1 MTLHEF
7 IRILRHRWIVL
18 VACTVV
24 AAAVMWLVTPSSADV
39 TRKIGSYTATAT
51 LLVGTKPAPAP
62 APATGRG
69 ATTQPIQQ
77 QQQQG
82 ATISY
87 GRIELYIESG
97 EIPQRAAE
105 VLGYNGNPALLA
117 SGLTVTS
124 DPNSA
129 SVSISATASDGD
141 RAAEVANTFADEAV
155 AFFDEDRPET
165 GNAALSVWQRA
176 TPIPNDPGGGFVVP
190 PNRGL
195 RTGLAALVGLLLGLG
210 LALLLDRLD
219 SRLRTRSEVHKAL
232 RMPVIAEV
240 PRLPLGRSAKDQI
253 GFVREPLS
261 VYADGY
267 RAARS
272 AIVHLPS
279 HQLVGEWT
287 TEAAADGAVTTRP
300 ASAARVVLVTSA
312 HAQEG
317 KTTSVANLAA
327 SFAET
332 GQRVLVVDA
341 DLRSPDAHN
350 MFDVPQGTG
359 VSDFVSK
366 AAGTSITSLIRPTNV
381 PNVAILTAGTRLDY
395 PASLASR
402 MGPLLAQAREA
413 ADIVL
418 VDTAPLLAA
427 SDVFDILPM
436 VDTIVLVARSGR
448 ITEGAA
454 QRAAELLGRFQVPV
468 VGVILV
474 GAPMG
479 RADGYASA
487 YGYGYGYGKDKKSKQ
502 EREEAEAT
510 AATAPAA
517 PVAVVAPVAPVAA
530 AAQPTAPAPAEAAP
544 SSLAADLLG
553 PRTTPE
559 PNLEAPV
566 AVEPDSTQIL
576 QAVQFQAEDGP
587 TGTARRAD

>member
-7 IRILRHRWIVL
+7 FRILRHRWIVL
-18 VACTVV
+18 VSCTLV
-24 AAAVMWLVTPSSADV
+24 AAAMMWLVTPSSADT
-39 TRKIGSYTATAT
+39 TRKVGSYTATAT
-51 LLVGTKPAPAP
+51 LLVGTKPAQQ
-62 APATGRG
+62 TG
-69 ATTQPIQQ
+69 QV
-77 QQQQG
+77 
-82 ATISY
+82 SY
-87 GRIELYIESG
+87 GRIVLYIRAG
-97 EIPQRAAE
+97 EIPQRAADA
-105 VLGYNGNPALLA
+105 LGYQGDPALLA
-117 SGLTVTS
+117 SGLAVAS
-124 DPNSA
+124 DANSA
-129 SVSISATASDGD
+129 SITIAAKASDGN

-155 AFFDEDRPET
+155 AFFDEARPET
-165 GNAALSVWQRA
+165 GSTALSVWQRA
-176 TPIPNDPGGGFVVP
+176 TPIPSDPGGGFVVP

-240 PRLPLGRSAKDQI
+240 PRLRGRAGVGQI
-253 GFVREPLS
+253 EVVREPLGI
-261 VYADGY
+261 YADGY

-272 AIVHLPS
+272 AIVHLPA
-279 HQLVGEWT
+279 QQVVGEWT
-287 TEAAADGAVTTRP
+287 PRTGEAGAANVP

-332 GQRVLVVDA
+332 GLRVLVVDA

-350 MFDVPQGTG
+350 KFDVPQGAG

-366 AAGTSITSLIRPTNV
+366 AAGPTITPLIRPTNV
-381 PNVAILTAGTRLDY
+381 PGVSILTAGTRLDY

-402 MGPLLAQAREA
+402 MGPLLDQARRA

-418 VDTAPLLAA
+418 VDTAPLLTA
-427 SDVFDILPM
+427 SDVFDILPL

-448 ITEGAA
+448 ITEAAA
-454 QRAAELLGRFQVPV
+454 QRTAELLGRFQVPV

-487 YGYGYGYGKDKKSKQ
+487 YGYGYGYGYGKDKKSKR
-502 EREEAEAT
+502 EREDAGPAQAAAPAVASPLAT
-510 AATAPAA
+510 DLLEPSATSVPAPLPSPAPAA
-517 PVAVVAPVAPVAA
+517 
-530 AAQPTAPAPAEAAP
+530 T
-544 SSLAADLLG
+544 G
-553 PRTTPE
+553 
-559 PNLEAPV
+559 
-566 AVEPDSTQIL
+566 EPDSTQIL
-576 QAVQFQAEDGP
+576 QAVQGSEDVSS
-587 TGTARRAD
+587 ARRGAHAD